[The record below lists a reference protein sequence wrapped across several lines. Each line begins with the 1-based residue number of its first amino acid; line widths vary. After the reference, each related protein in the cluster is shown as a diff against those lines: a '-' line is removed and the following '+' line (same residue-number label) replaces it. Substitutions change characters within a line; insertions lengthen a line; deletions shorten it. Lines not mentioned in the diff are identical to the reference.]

1 MRPAE
6 LSMRKKQVL
15 TLFVLSLVGAAGGI
29 VHGIF
34 FDLDMSQMG
43 RLSLMGVIFTT
54 LVVFPAVILLE
65 WIFDLNN
72 AARMNE
78 LQAEIDALKARI
90 ED

>member
-1 MRPAE
+1 
-6 LSMRKKQVL
+6 MRKKQVL